1 MHVYAYDPKYDKG
14 KNPPSYI
21 TFLPLSDLLGACDI
35 ISINASYDINNK
47 PLISYTVEQALNSK
61 VFDYVVVSTDSQ
73 TIADKAKVFG
83 AERCFIR
90 SKYTN

>member
-1 MHVYAYDPKYDKG
+1 MSILCTICARKG
-14 KNPPSYI
+14 SKGVTSKA
-21 TFLPLSDLLGACDI
+21 LRLL
-35 ISINASYDINNK
+35 NNK